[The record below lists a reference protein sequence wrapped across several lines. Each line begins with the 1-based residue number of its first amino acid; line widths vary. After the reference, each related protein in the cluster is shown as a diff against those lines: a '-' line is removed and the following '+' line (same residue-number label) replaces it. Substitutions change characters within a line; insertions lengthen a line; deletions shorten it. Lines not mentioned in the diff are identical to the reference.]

1 METYGDHEPQ
11 EGEGGYTYSLIRV
24 AWILCLLQQV
34 GVRSFEDRIGVRSFP
49 LLSWIHTKVR

>member
-11 EGEGGYTYSLIRV
+11 EGEGGYTYSLRV